1 MCRESEARRVTRH
14 DPFRR
19 AIPSARNC
27 RTAAGTA
34 MTAHGDNDT
43 SAQPQF
49 TQWGRLGEI
58 LGGVQ
63 FSWSSTARCRL
74 VMPEPPKDEAD
85 EDPLSKMLRERAER
99 RKA

>member
-43 SAQPQF
+43 SAQPQI

-74 VMPEPPKDEAD
+74 VTSLSGGV
-85 EDPLSKMLRERAER
+85 EDKYGPT
-99 RKA
+99 

>member
-14 DPFRR
+14 DPFWR

-63 FSWSSTARCRL
+63 FSWSSLARCRL
-74 VMPEPPKDEAD
+74 VTSLSGGV
-85 EDPLSKMLRERAER
+85 EDKYGPT
-99 RKA
+99 